1 MRTALV
7 VRASRAGLPRLI
19 RVAGTEDSI
28 AGVAVTL
35 LRPDATRA
43 SSFEAAPKAI
53 SIQYTE
59 QDNACEPFPHGR
71 ISRETIISFASV
83 GAY

>member
-1 MRTALV
+1 MHTAFV
-7 VRASRAGLPRLI
+7 VRGSRAVLPRLI
-19 RVAGTEDSI
+19 RVAGTEDRI

-35 LRPDATRA
+35 LRPDTTRA
-43 SSFEAAPKAI
+43 SFEAAPKAT

-71 ISRETIISFASV
+71 ISRETIISFASI
-83 GAY
+83 GAC